1 MSNSLTKTQLQ
12 FLKYILIA
20 KNLNFDINKI
30 IKKDKIKQEEKRKIF
45 TFINKHI
52 NNNEFIEV
60 LVILLKRNM
69 LIKMALFYLVKY
81 YIKEINK
88 YNNNL
93 LEDESDDLF

>member
-1 MSNSLTKTQLQ
+1 
-12 FLKYILIA
+12 
-20 KNLNFDINKI
+20 
-30 IKKDKIKQEEKRKIF
+30 
-45 TFINKHI
+45 
-52 NNNEFIEV
+52 
-60 LVILLKRNM
+60 M